1 MCARENCDVTSG
13 RVMSGSMPRT
23 FAIGSDNRLL
33 LSEGLTAGEEVE
45 KMWTGERQGLP
56 LNSLEALSSPPSPPS
71 AAATRGRESH

>member
-1 MCARENCDVTSG
+1 MCARENCDMTSG

-56 LNSLEALSSPPSPPS
+56 LNSLEAQRLGKKFWKVLYILTLCSK
-71 AAATRGRESH
+71 

>member
-1 MCARENCDVTSG
+1 
-13 RVMSGSMPRT
+13 MSGSMPRT

-56 LNSLEALSSPPSPPS
+56 LNSLEARRLGKKFWKVL
-71 AAATRGRESH
+71 TF